1 MLQHKSAIRVSFK
14 KDIILVP
21 DYKTHIEFRNGQ
33 ITIASKIYGIYDTN
47 YRDIKLVLDTGAT
60 ISGISK
66 NLAVELGY
74 DLLQHS
80 TTQDFDTAGGTQS
93 LSIITVKQID
103 FAGSQYREHK
113 ILCNEHFDNMFID
126 GVIGLDI
133 LMNYNIDINFDGNF
147 IEFYRRH
154 KGIDL
159 TITP

>member
-1 MLQHKSAIRVSFK
+1 MVCFK

-33 ITIASKIYGIYDTN
+33 ITIGCKIYGIDDTN

-60 ISGISK
+60 ISGISE
-66 NLAVELGY
+66 NLAIELGY
-74 DLLQHS
+74 DLLQHGI
-80 TTQDFDTAGGTQS
+80 TQDFDTAGGTQL

-103 FAGSQYREHK
+103 FAGSKYRDHK
-113 ILCNEHFDNMFID
+113 VVCNQHFDNMFID

-133 LMNYNIDINFDGNF
+133 LMIYNIDINFDKNF
-147 IEFYRRH
+147 IEFYRRT
-154 KGIDL
+154 KGIDP